1 MKIHGSALWQLTLDL
16 FGQALLSLSDH
27 KLRTVLSASGI
38 AIGIAAVIL
47 IATVNR
53 SGKEVIFEE
62 LQTFGLKSVWVYRNY
77 KVDDPRRVIRSG
89 TGITNDDLNALA
101 ASPANTP
108 ALAKFAPIVW
118 PSRNTPLFAT
128 FGNRYSSAG
137 VEGVGAAYL
146 DINNDTLALGRGFI
160 PQDIERRRP
169 VAVIGE
175 QVRKDLFN
183 ADENPIGRE
192 IRIRDDKFEIIGVLA
207 YKDRSFLSSINSTGG
222 QQNPNE
228 RILIAY
234 NRLQTLL
241 ASEDITMIQGE
252 AVDPGEAKAAADQIV
267 SFLQRRHRDDFKY
280 RIETMQQY
288 VANAD
293 VILGIVSTIGLIA
306 ATVSL
311 FVAGL
316 GILNIMS
323 TSVIERTR
331 EIGLRKAIG
340 GSEGEIMSQF
350 LIEAILISL
359 FGGVCGLLLGGIS
372 SFVITTWTHYPLVP
386 EFSFIVIGFCVS
398 LVVGLISGVY
408 PAYRAAKLRP
418 VEALRYE

>member
-1 MKIHGSALWQLTLDL
+1 MKPASNTLWQFWLDL
-16 FGQALLSLSDH
+16 LGQALLGLADH
-27 KLRTVLSASGI
+27 KLRTALSATGI

-53 SGKEVIFEE
+53 SGKEVIFSE
-62 LQTFGLKSVWVYRNY
+62 LQTFGLKSVWVHRNY
-77 KVDDPRRVIRSG
+77 KVDDPRRVIRGG
-89 TGITNDDLNALA
+89 TGISNDDINALK
-101 ASPANTP
+101 ASASCP
-108 ALAKFAPIVW
+108 ALAKFTPILW
-118 PSRNTPLFAT
+118 PGRYAPLFAT
-128 FGNRYSSAG
+128 RGNRYSSAG
-137 VEGVGAAYL
+137 VEGVGSAYL
-146 DINNDTLALGRGFI
+146 EINNDALVVGRGFN
-160 PQDIERRRP
+160 PQDIERRRA

-175 QVRKDLFN
+175 QVRNDLFA
-183 ADENPIGRE
+183 ADENPVGKE
-192 IRIRDDKFEIIGVLA
+192 LRIADDKFEIIGVLA
-207 YKDRSFLSSINSTGG
+207 YKDRSFLASINSTGG
-222 QQNPNE
+222 QQDPNG
-228 RILIAY
+228 RILIPY
-234 NRLQTLL
+234 NRLQTMLGT
-241 ASEDITMIQGE
+241 EDITMIQGE
-252 AVDPGEAKAAADQIV
+252 AVSPGMARAAAEQIV
-267 SFLQRRHRDDFKY
+267 AFLKRRHQDAFKY

-293 VILGIVSTIGLIA
+293 VILGIVSTIGLVA

-311 FVAGL
+311 LVAGL

-340 GSEGEIMSQF
+340 GGEGEIMSQF
-350 LIEAILISL
+350 LIEATLISL
-359 FGGVCGLLLGGIS
+359 LGGVFGLLLGAVS
-372 SFVITTWTHYPLVP
+372 SVAITAWTHYPLVP